1 MTGYEPLN
9 TLKPVADG
17 IWLIDGP
24 AVKFYGMPFSTRA
37 TVVRLENGDLWV
49 HSPTKLTDNLHA
61 ELEALGPV
69 RHLIAPNWLHYAFI
83 REWQAAFPEARA
95 WAAPGVVA
103 RAAKKG
109 MELKFDHDLGAE
121 AEAPWA
127 GQIDQMI
134 VEGSK
139 IHREVVFFHRA
150 SETLILTDLIE
161 NFESAKLPVWM
172 RPFVWIFGI
181 DDSDG
186 KMPPDMARTFRDK
199 ELLVDAVEQMI
210 AWKPRRI
217 ILAHG
222 RWYRENGVLEL
233 ERAFRRQMKTRLWE
247 RALKDMDAAKAAAE
261 AKAEERRLK
270 R

>member
-9 TLKPVADG
+9 TVKQIAGEL
-17 IWLIDGP
+17 WLIDGP
-24 AVKFYGMPFSTRA
+24 AIKFHGMPFSTRA
-37 TVVRLENGDLWV
+37 TIVRLENGDLWV
-49 HSPTKLTDNLHA
+49 HSPTKMTEDLRA

-69 RHLIAPNWLHYAFI
+69 RHLVAPNWIHYAYI
-83 REWQAAFPEARA
+83 SEWQAAYPEAIA

-109 MELKFDHDLGAE
+109 MDIRFDHDLGAE
-121 AEAPWA
+121 AEAPWN
-127 GQIDQMI
+127 GQIDQLI

-139 IHREVVFFHRA
+139 IHREAVFFHRA

-172 RPFVWIFGI
+172 RPLVWIFGI

-199 ELLVDAVEQMI
+199 ELLVDAIERMI

-222 RWYRENGVLEL
+222 RWFEKNGVLEL
-233 ERAFRRQMKTRLWE
+233 ERAFRRQMKTRLWT
-247 RALKDMDAAKAAAE
+247 RALQDMDAAKAR
-261 AKAEERRLK
+261 AEEQAERRRLG